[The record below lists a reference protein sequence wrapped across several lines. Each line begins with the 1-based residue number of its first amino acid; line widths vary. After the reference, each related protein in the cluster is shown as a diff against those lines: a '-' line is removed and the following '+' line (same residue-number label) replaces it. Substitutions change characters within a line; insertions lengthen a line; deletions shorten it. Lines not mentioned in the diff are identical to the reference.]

1 MTEALLKRYPK
12 SVDKKGRKEYAI
24 KYGQEAYLEKEP
36 KRVLEMRRVNEE
48 KNN

>member
-12 SVDKKGRKEYAI
+12 SIDKKGRKEYAI

-36 KRVLEMRRVNEE
+36 KRVLEMRRANST
-48 KNN
+48 KNK